1 MKKLSLVL
9 VSVLSASFSGCIN
22 SNWSATPSVK
32 GSGNVI
38 SETRKVSQFDRVAVS
53 GSGQLSIVQGDQESL
68 TIEADD
74 NLLPL
79 IKSEVAGGS
88 LQIGPEHVNL
98 SPTKTIR
105 YQLQLK
111 HLKELHLSGSLE
123 AGAQS
128 IKTDRL
134 LLSIS
139 GSGKIQ
145 MPRLEAGEL
154 DVHISGSGDIQL
166 AGKVDRQ
173 VVQISGSG
181 NYQAGECE
189 SQNTTVDVSGSG
201 DATVWAHVALEAHV
215 SGSGDI
221 RYYGSP
227 QVNTHI
233 SGSGSVRSLGNK

>member
-1 MKKLSLVL
+1 MKKPSLVL
-9 VSVLSASFSGCIN
+9 LSALCALLSGCMDF
-22 SNWSATPSVK
+22 NWSATPGVK

-38 SETRKVSQFDRVAVS
+38 SEARKVSQFDRVAVS

-79 IKSEVAGGS
+79 IKSEVASG
-88 LQIGPEHVNL
+88 LLKIGPENVNL

-111 HLKELHLSGSLE
+111 NLKELHLSGSLE
-123 AGAQS
+123 VGAQS
-128 IKTDRL
+128 LKTDQL
-134 LLSIS
+134 LLTIS

-145 MPRLEAGEL
+145 LPNLEAGDLE
-154 DVHISGSGDIQL
+154 VRISGSGDIRL
-166 AGKVDRQ
+166 AGKVGRQ
-173 VVQISGSG
+173 LVQISGSG

-189 SQNTTVDVSGSG
+189 SQTTTVHVSGSG
-201 DATVWAHVALEAHV
+201 DATVWAHLTLEAHV

-227 QVNTHI
+227 QVNTQV
-233 SGSGSVRSLGNK
+233 SGSGSVHSLGNK